1 MKKPATLLYGLE
13 EIPPPF
19 ITISNGVQ
27 HVGLIAINL
36 VFPLLVF
43 RAAGTPLDLIGGL
56 LSTGLVVLAIGTFLQ
71 ARRIGPI
78 GSGYMCPSTFT
89 ATYLAP
95 SLLAAKIGGLPL
107 VFGMTLFAGVL
118 EGAIAPLLNRLRAIF
133 PPEISGLVILLIGLS
148 IGISGLRLVLA
159 PGVAPMS
166 AAEWEV
172 AGATLVTMVGLNVW
186 GVGTLRMLCAL
197 TGLVVG
203 YIAAGIAGLFATT
216 FVAVQHAGWIGI
228 PLPAHLS
235 WRFDATLIAP
245 FAIATVAAALKAA
258 GTIALCQRMNDA
270 DWVRPEMGSTT
281 RGVLADGTAT
291 AVAGLFGAVGT
302 NTSTPGV
309 GLAAAIGVGSRPVA
323 YAVAVLFVL
332 LAFFP
337 KLTALLAIMPR
348 PVMVAALLFTATFII
363 INGIQVISSR
373 LLDARRS
380 LVIGFSMV
388 AAVSVDIFPSL
399 SAAAPKV
406 LMPVVS
412 SPLVFGT
419 VIALALNLLFRIG
432 VKRTVSLTLE
442 QPEGAHQKVDDLFAR
457 QGAVWGA
464 RPDIVKRAIFGVNQ
478 LIDAVDENCRK
489 EGPMT
494 VTATF
499 DEFNLDVR
507 LAYRGDVLE
516 FPEQRP
522 SADDIRAGEDG
533 VRRLAGFMLR
543 RNADRIHSETDGSG
557 RSVVHFHFD
566 H

>member
-1 MKKPATLLYGLE
+1 MKKPATLIYGLE
-13 EIPPPF
+13 EIPPPL
-19 ITISNGVQ
+19 ITIFNGVQ

-56 LSTGLVVLAIGTFLQ
+56 LSTGLVVLGIATFLQ
-71 ARRIGPI
+71 AYRLGPV

-95 SLLAAKIGGLPL
+95 SLVAAKIGGLPL
-107 VFGMTLFAGVL
+107 VFGMTMFSGVL

-148 IGISGLRLVLA
+148 IGTSGLRLVLA
-159 PGVAPMS
+159 PGAPPMS
-166 AAEWEV
+166 GAEWLV
-172 AGATLVTMVGLNVW
+172 AAATLVTMVGLNVW

-197 TGLVVG
+197 IGLIVG
-203 YIAAGIAGLFATT
+203 YIAAGFAGLFATA
-216 FVAVQHAGWIGI
+216 FVAVRDAGWIGL

-235 WRFDATLIAP
+235 WAFDASLIAP
-245 FAIATVAAALKAA
+245 FAIASVAAALKAA

-270 DWVRPEMGSTT
+270 DWVRPDMTSTT

-291 AVAGLFGAVGT
+291 AIAGLFGAVGT

-323 YAVAVLFVL
+323 YAVAALFVL

-348 PVMVAALLFTATFII
+348 AVMVPALLFTATFII

-380 LVIGFSMV
+380 LIIGFSMV
-388 AAVSVDIFPSL
+388 AGLSVDIFPGL
-399 SAAAPKV
+399 SAATPKV
-406 LMPVVS
+406 LMPVVG

-419 VIALALNLLFRIG
+419 VIALVLNLLFRIG
-432 VKRTVSLTLE
+432 VKRTVSLTLDRPDE
-442 QPEGAHQKVDDLFAR
+442 AHQKVDDLFVR

-464 RPDIVKRAIFGVNQ
+464 RPDIVKRAIFGVSQ

-489 EGPMT
+489 GGPMT
-494 VTATF
+494 VTAGF

-507 LAYRGDVLE
+507 LAYQGDLLE

-522 SADDIRAGEDG
+522 SADEIRTGVDG
-533 VRRLAGFMLR
+533 MRRLAGFMLR
-543 RNADRIHSETDGSG
+543 RNADKIGSETDGGG
-557 RSVVHFHFD
+557 RALVHFHFD

>member
-1 MKKPATLLYGLE
+1 MKKPATLIYGLE
-13 EIPPPF
+13 EMPPPF
-19 ITISNGVQ
+19 ITISNGIQ

-56 LSTGLVVLAIGTFLQ
+56 LSSGLVVLGIGTFLQ
-71 ARRIGPI
+71 AYRLGPI

-107 VFGMTLFAGVL
+107 VFGMTLFSGVL
-118 EGAIAPLLNRLRAIF
+118 EAAIAPLLNRLRAIF
-133 PPEISGLVILLIGLS
+133 PPEISGLVILLIGMS
-148 IGISGLRLVLA
+148 IGTSGLRLVLA
-159 PGVAPMS
+159 PGAEPLS
-166 AAEWEV
+166 GAEWLV

-197 TGLVVG
+197 IGLVIG
-203 YIAAGIAGLFATT
+203 YIAAGFAGLFGTT
-216 FVAVQHAGWIGI
+216 FVAVHDADWIGFPI
-228 PLPAHLS
+228 PAHLA
-235 WRFDATLIAP
+235 WAFDATMIAP
-245 FAIATVAAALKAA
+245 FAIASVAAALKAA

-281 RGVLADGTAT
+281 RGVLADGAAT
-291 AVAGLFGAVGT
+291 AVAGLMGAVGT

-348 PVMVAALLFTATFII
+348 AVMVSALLFTATFII

-380 LVIGFSMV
+380 MIIGFSMV
-388 AAVSVDIFPSL
+388 AGISVDIFPSL
-399 SAAAPKV
+399 SAAAPKMF
-406 LMPVVS
+406 MPVVG

-419 VIALALNLLFRIG
+419 VIALGLNLLFRIG
-432 VKRTVSLTLE
+432 VRRTVNLTLD
-442 QPEGAHQKVDDLFAR
+442 QPEGAHQRIDDFFVR
-457 QGAVWGA
+457 QGAAWGA
-464 RPDIVKRAIFGVNQ
+464 RPDVIKRAIFGVTQ
-478 LIDAVDENCRK
+478 LVDAVDENCRK

-494 VTATF
+494 VTASF
-499 DEFNLDVR
+499 DEFNLDIR
-507 LAYRGDVLE
+507 LAYQGALLE

-522 SADDIRAGEDG
+522 SADDIRAGLEG
-533 VRRLAGFMLR
+533 MRRLAGFMLR
-543 RNADRIHSETDGSG
+543 RNADRIASERAGD
-557 RSVVHFHFD
+557 RVVVHFHFD